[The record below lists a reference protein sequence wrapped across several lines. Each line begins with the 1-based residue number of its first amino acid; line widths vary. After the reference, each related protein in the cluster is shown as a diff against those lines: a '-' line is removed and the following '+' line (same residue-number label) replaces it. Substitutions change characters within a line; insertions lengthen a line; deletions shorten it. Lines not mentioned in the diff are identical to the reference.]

1 MKIPCLSIK
10 IDNKNYIIRDLE
22 VNSKSLDLESIVGSI
37 IKDNNL
43 NVFLQKQEKEVVV
56 EIPVNK
62 DIFINTLNKSENLLN
77 TINED
82 NKDKYTIIANNL
94 IGNANL
100 RHVRDVL
107 KFNGSNESYTIV
119 NNFINLFNNFNIV
132 KKEDNFI
139 KIDDSDLN
147 EINLYIGNKRNFLHI
162 PKKLLTNTTKLNQA
176 LSYLYVDLS
185 IKNNKSEIYK
195 TLNTFVNDFLNL
207 DLINKENYD
216 EFLYNIQNDFL
227 TLNIET
233 RLKKFLYYL
242 QNEKFINSLDV
253 FLPSLNYLNI
263 LSDIVSKHYN
273 IIKETIPLEKREG
286 SIEMLSLT
294 SFPILN
300 YIKDTV
306 NNNVEIN
313 NTPYYITDLLELTHY
328 FSNISLRLKQNYI
341 NFINNNPNNSSKIDL
356 ELNSY
361 IKSAYKTNL
370 SSLSDSQIIE
380 GMKNFITEKT
390 KLFDGDGIQIEL
402 LDSYSNKYDLYKIIN
417 NLELIYNIYKEEQF
431 NTKDLSLTNFK
442 TISSL
447 NNIIESIHKNIIQK
461 GDLKNLPSKG
471 AFIPQANINLDEN
484 LVATQKKI
492 IKFSPEY
499 KKGLSKYLE
508 LKIVTS
514 GLKSALKTKDENTLI
529 INLKEAKS
537 PEFYQKILPEIFKK
551 FQTNKSF
558 YISDDSYKIL
568 DESILKVI
576 ENILETLK
584 NNPEINKKLTK
595 FFITK
600 IDKNTIN
607 LLDLFDSYDIELEA
621 LISNKN
627 EGKESNDRFIKNIQK
642 LNIPTSNFSTNI
654 IYKPFEQS
662 FLEISKRVKEKNAL
676 LLTPKN
682 SYIYDNYLN
691 KNKPIILEQYGQSK
705 NTLQISFDQNKESI
719 NFFPKYYSY
728 KFDINDLEN
737 ITGTVVNYK
746 NNKYVA
752 FYDLTEDGKI
762 IITLQNEKEDP
773 IILSY
778 DNKSLDKITEDLFFM
793 GKAEEINLIQSGIK
807 KLMALGNIY
816 YTDFGVIHVSG
827 KLNQILEKDVLRN
840 YFSDKLNL
848 VSESTGINLKTLILN
863 YFNNLESF
871 LNLEAIPVKQQN
883 NIRELI
889 EKTELIPDNF
899 QTDHSIRKI
908 VNILNKKNNNIKIL
922 NQEDLISLFN
932 NLNIPDFDTST
943 LQNKKALI
951 HNNIIYINSS
961 FLQKNPQT
969 LFHEMSHIII
979 SELKSSREGYNKF
992 EELVNITRSN
1002 INNELLK
1009 KYQDSYKG
1017 FTNNDLY
1024 EEITADL
1031 LGDYFSRSLNNIPSL
1046 ESKFNE
1052 TDFKTIFVN
1061 LLQGNLQ
1068 NLGQKSI
1075 HDLLANNLFN
1085 ILSDV
1090 EANNIFLVNNNS
1102 LENTLIEQRQLITY
1116 KKDKMLEN
1124 NLIEDC
1130 K

>member
-10 IDNKNYIIRDLE
+10 IDNKNYIIRDLD
-22 VNSKSLDLESIVGSI
+22 VNSKSLDLENIVGSI

-43 NVFLQKQEKEVVV
+43 NIFLQKWDKGILLEV
-56 EIPVNK
+56 PTTK
-62 DIFINTLNKSENLLN
+62 DIFVHTLNISDNLLSVVEN
-77 TINED
+77 DDKN
-82 NKDKYTIIANNL
+82 KYTLIANNL

-100 RHVRDVL
+100 RHVKDVL
-107 KFNGSNESYTIV
+107 KFNGSTESHTIV

-139 KIDDSDLN
+139 KIDNSDSE
-147 EINLYIGNKRNFLHI
+147 EINLFIGDKRNFLHI
-162 PKKLLTNTTKLNQA
+162 PKKLLNNTTKLNQA

-242 QNEKFINSLDV
+242 QNEKFTNSLDV
-253 FLPSLNYLNI
+253 FLSSSDCLNI
-263 LSDIVSKHYN
+263 LSDIVQKHYN
-273 IIKETIPLEKREG
+273 FISESALPEKREG

-294 SFPILN
+294 SFPLLN
-300 YIKDTV
+300 YIKDKV
-306 NNNVEIN
+306 NNNVKIN
-313 NTPYYITDLLELTHY
+313 NTDYFITDLLELTHY
-328 FSNISLRLKQNYI
+328 FNNISLNLKQSYI
-341 NFINNNPNNSSKIDL
+341 NFINNNPNNNSKINL

-361 IKSAYKTNL
+361 IKNIYKINL
-370 SSLSDSQIIE
+370 SSLSDNNIIE
-380 GMKNFITEKT
+380 GMKSFIVNKT
-390 KLFDGDGIQIEL
+390 KEYDGIGIPIEIIN
-402 LDSYSNKYDLYKIIN
+402 SYTNKYDLYKFIN
-417 NLELIYNIYKEEQF
+417 NLELIYNLYKEEGTS
-431 NTKDLSLTNFK
+431 TKDLSLFNFQAI
-442 TISSL
+442 TSL
-447 NNIIESIHKNIIQK
+447 NNIIENIHKTIAKK
-461 GDLKNLPSKG
+461 GDLKNLSSKG
-471 AFIPQANINLDEN
+471 SFIPQANINLDEN

-508 LKIVTS
+508 LKIVPS
-514 GLKSALKTKDENTLI
+514 GLKTALKTKDENTLV
-529 INLKEAKS
+529 INLKEAQS
-537 PEFYQKILPEIFKK
+537 EEFYSKTLPNIFKK

-558 YISDDSYKIL
+558 YISKESYKLL
-568 DESILKVI
+568 DESSMKVL
-576 ENILETLK
+576 ENILDTLK
-584 NNPEINKKLTK
+584 NHPEINKKLTK
-595 FFITK
+595 FFITS
-600 IDKNTIN
+600 IDKNTID
-607 LLDLFDSYDIELEA
+607 LLDLFDNYDIELEA

-627 EGKESNDRFIKNIQK
+627 EGKESNDKFINSIQN
-642 LNIPTSNFSTNI
+642 LNVPTSNFSTNI
-654 IYKPFEQS
+654 IYKPFEQN
-662 FLEISKRVKEKNAL
+662 FNEIVKRVKEKDAL
-676 LLTPKN
+676 LLTPRK

-691 KNKPIILEQYGQSK
+691 KNKPVILEQYGQSK
-705 NTLQISFDQNKESI
+705 NTLKISFDQNLESI
-719 NFFPKYYSY
+719 SFFPKYTSY
-728 KFDINDLEN
+728 KFDKNNLED
-737 ITGTVVNYK
+737 ITGTIVTFEK
-746 NNKYVA
+746 EKYVA
-752 FYDLTEDGKI
+752 FYDLTEDNKV
-762 IITLQNEKEDP
+762 IITLQNETENPVIFSFTED
-773 IILSY
+773 
-778 DNKSLDKITEDLFFM
+778 NLDKIEENITFI
-793 GKAEEINLIQSGIK
+793 GKAEEFNLAQSGIK
-807 KLMALGNIY
+807 KLMFLGNMY
-816 YTDFGVIHVSG
+816 YTDFGVIHISG
-827 KLNQILEKDVLRN
+827 KLDPIIEKDALRT
-840 YFSDKLNL
+840 YFSEKLTT
-848 VSESTGINLKTLILN
+848 VSNKTGIDLKILILN
-863 YFNNLESF
+863 YFNSLESF
-871 LNLEAIPVKQQN
+871 LQLEAIPVKQQE
-883 NIRELI
+883 NIRELVK
-889 EKTELIPDNF
+889 KTELIPDNF
-899 QTDHSIRKI
+899 QTDHSMRKI